1 MSPFPLL
8 LLLQDRRSKVT
19 EEVVKS
25 FMTPRKLKFDFDPP
39 KVPETGKK
47 KKKDKK
53 DRQQNWTAQ
62 SLSKVGGEAAAA
74 GGEAAAEA
82 TSANS

>member
-1 MSPFPLL
+1 M
-8 LLLQDRRSKVT
+8 
-19 EEVVKS
+19 
-25 FMTPRKLKFDFDPP
+25 
-39 KVPETGKK
+39 

-62 SLSKVGGEAAAA
+62 SLSKVGGEVAAA
-74 GGEAAAEA
+74 GGEAAAAEA